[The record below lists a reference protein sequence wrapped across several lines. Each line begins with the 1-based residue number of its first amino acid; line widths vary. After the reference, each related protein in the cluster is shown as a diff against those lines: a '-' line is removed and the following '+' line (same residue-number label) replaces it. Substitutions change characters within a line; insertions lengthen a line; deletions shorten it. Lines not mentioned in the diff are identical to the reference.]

1 MKNIHDRAPRGTL
14 LAYAQVPALV
24 AVSTAVGLLLAPR
37 WGNSAVDLLY
47 LPAVLAVAATSG
59 LGPAIFAAVTSAL
72 AYNFFFTAPLHTLRI
87 HSPSDVVTVV
97 VLFLVALV
105 TSQLAAGI
113 RKQAQLAK
121 GHAARNATIAG
132 LARRLLSGTSEQAIA
147 EISVA
152 ELASLYRC
160 NAILVSGQPKPAVL
174 AALPAYRLTPSDLAA
189 AAMVLASGKA
199 AGRGLQPATPI
210 EWQFHPIQSDSQT
223 IAAIGLARDDGVP
236 AVDEDHLA
244 LLGSLLDQIALA
256 LDRARLEREARDF
269 TALRER
275 DRIRAALLSSIGED
289 LNPPLA
295 AIAGTVSQLRR
306 DGSADRELVSKI
318 GAEATRVQRYLANL
332 LELDPATDRE
342 PLEIGGLRI
351 DLFNRAISRDGREI
365 RLTPKEYALLAEL
378 AKHAGRVLTH
388 SHLLKTIWGPAQE
401 AQTEYLRVAVRALR
415 QKLERDP
422 GRPEIII
429 NEPAVGYRLVG
440 AETAMRAAI

>member
-1 MKNIHDRAPRGTL
+1 M
-14 LAYAQVPALV
+14 LV
-24 AVSTAVGLLLAPR
+24 APR

-47 LPAVLAVAATSG
+47 LPAVLAVAGHTALG
-59 LGPAIFAAVTSAL
+59 LRSSPRSLPRLPIN
-72 AYNFFFTAPLHTLRI
+72 YFFTAPLHTLRI
-87 HSPSDVVTVV
+87 ASPQDVVTVV

-269 TALRER
+269 TALPNAIGSGPPCSPRSAR
-275 DRIRAALLSSIGED
+275 ILTRRSPRLPGRSASFAATDRPIASSSLRSAPKRPGFNVISPTC
-289 LNPPLA
+289 LNWTRRP
-295 AIAGTVSQLRR
+295 IANRSRSGAS
-306 DGSADRELVSKI
+306 GSTCSIA
-318 GAEATRVQRYLANL
+318 RYLAT
-332 LELDPATDRE
+332 AVQ
-342 PLEIGGLRI
+342 
-351 DLFNRAISRDGREI
+351 I

-378 AKHAGRVLTH
+378 ASMRGEFSRILTF
-388 SHLLKTIWGPAQE
+388 
-401 AQTEYLRVAVRALR
+401 
-415 QKLERDP
+415 
-422 GRPEIII
+422 
-429 NEPAVGYRLVG
+429 
-440 AETAMRAAI
+440 